1 MTDNLFTK
9 ETSQIQDLNYFYD
22 SSYQS
27 AINAYPSFDAN
38 LPVNSALNS
47 VTGLQSNIND
57 ILTSADDAKSFTN
70 RVYQKRNPSN
80 AKPPY
85 SYISL
90 ITMAISHK
98 DDKRMTLAEIY
109 NWIMEW

>member
-9 ETSQIQDLNYFYD
+9 DISQVQDLNYFYD
-22 SSYQS
+22 SSYQ
-27 AINAYPSFDAN
+27 ANYPTFDAN
-38 LPVNSALNS
+38 LAVNPALNT